1 MYVSVIISGIIMLLL
16 AGLLVALHLLG
27 HAFPSAASAIATLE
41 MILLIS
47 ILILVHEAG
56 HFFAAEIFK
65 IKVEKF
71 AFGLPI
77 GPILW
82 KKNFRGVEILIHAF
96 LFGGYVAFPDDD
108 KDSGLPADSPER
120 FMNRP
125 AFQKFCVFSAGVT
138 ANVIC
143 AFLFVALT
151 AIIWGQ
157 MPSGKYEIYIK
168 NIVAPQSESVWQS
181 GLEKG
186 DKVISINDSDI
197 TIPSF
202 INRYAQ
208 LHKKNDGK
216 VNEISLETNYDNLK
230 KSNPAFTREELI
242 PKDVIIKLPKVEP
255 ERPISLNENVLKGFE
270 KFKDNRLDLNENQKA
285 IRDKIEVAGKNILVS
300 DGTYTLNDIAYA
312 LSDSIAP
319 LNIIVERNG
328 EKITLNPIYPNTE
341 GKIGI
346 EYEIK
351 EIVIPTKGPISVIT
365 TSTKYL
371 WDKTV
376 LLCYG
381 LYQIFAGKIPASEL
395 HGIIAITK
403 VGGDVI
409 NTSGFFSGL
418 LLTAIISLDL
428 AIMNFLPLPA
438 LDGGHV
444 MFLIIEKIRGKKLS
458 EETMEKIGTVF
469 FMLLI
474 LLMILVCFNDIYALI
489 MKKL

>member
-1 MYVSVIISGIIMLLL
+1 MYVSVIISGIIMILL
-16 AGLLVALHLLG
+16 AGLLIALHLLG
-27 HAFPSAASAIATLE
+27 HAFPAAAPVFATIE

-56 HFFAAEIFK
+56 HFFAAEVFK

-77 GPILW
+77 GPVLW
-82 KKNFRGVEILIHAF
+82 KRNFKGVEVLIHAF

-151 AIIWGQ
+151 ATIWGQ
-157 MPSGKYEIYIK
+157 MPSGKYEIHIK
-168 NIVAPQSESVWQS
+168 NIVAPQTESVWQS
-181 GLEKG
+181 GLKKG
-186 DKVISINDSDI
+186 DRIIQINGSEI
-197 TIPSF
+197 TIPGF
-202 INRYAQ
+202 INKYAQ
-208 LHKKNDGK
+208 LHRKNDGK
-216 VNEISLETNYDNLK
+216 INEISLEKNYDNLK
-230 KSNPAFTREELI
+230 KLNPAFTRDEII
-242 PKDVIIKLPKVEP
+242 PKDVIIKLPKIEP
-255 ERPISLNENVLKGFE
+255 EHPITLSENILKGFE
-270 KFKDNRLDLNENQKA
+270 KYKDNRLELNETQKA
-285 IRDKIEVAGKNILVS
+285 IRDKLDGKNIIVS
-300 DGTYTLNDIAYA
+300 DGTYTLNNIAYA
-312 LSDSIAP
+312 ISDTIIP
-319 LNIIVERNG
+319 LYVIVERNG
-328 EKITLNPIYPNTE
+328 EKIALKPIFPNIE

-346 EYEIK
+346 EYDIK
-351 EIVIPTKGPISVIT
+351 EIVIPTKGSISIIT

-409 NTSGFFSGL
+409 NNNGFFSGL

-458 EETMEKIGTVF
+458 EEAIEKIGTVF

-474 LLMILVCFNDIYALI
+474 LLMVLVCFNDIYALI